1 MKSALTVMI
10 LLVFVLSGCA
20 TAQHHSA
27 LRVVRAAD
35 ATLSTETTATCF
47 ERRLAY
53 LRATFDP
60 GTGPGGSRSVTFLT
74 PPPPG
79 GFPPRRVQIIYTVTD
94 DGLVRL
100 QSATIFSRMVVD
112 HQKA

>member
-35 ATLSTETTATCF
+35 ATLSTETTATGF

-100 QSATIFSRMVVD
+100 QSATILSLMVVD